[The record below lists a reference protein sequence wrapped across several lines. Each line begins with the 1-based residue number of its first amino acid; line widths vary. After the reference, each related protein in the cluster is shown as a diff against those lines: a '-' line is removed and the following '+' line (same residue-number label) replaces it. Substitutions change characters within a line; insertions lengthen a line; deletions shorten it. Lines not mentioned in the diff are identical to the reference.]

1 MNGVEAVARILKTEG
16 VEWIACFPS
25 NPLIE
30 AVAKEGIRP
39 ILFRHERGGIMAADG
54 FSRVSDRQ
62 KIGVFCMQGGPGSEN
77 SMGAISQAFAD
88 NVPVLLLPS
97 GLPLDR
103 YHVRPTFNAV
113 KNYEGIVKHGE
124 AILRP
129 HQVADVMRRAFHA
142 LRNGRPGPVLVEM
155 TGDVCA
161 EEVPEDGLNYSP
173 PKLSRQVP
181 SKGDIQDA
189 VRALL
194 SAKKPVVWAGM
205 GALLSGASKELTE
218 FAELTEI
225 PVITTMPGKSAMDE
239 RHPLALGAANRTAP
253 DAVVTWL
260 KESDVLFAVGSSL
273 TKTTYAQDIP
283 PGKVIIHNVA
293 SLEDINKD
301 HAADIALPGDAR
313 ETLQAMIEEV
323 KAQVDDP
330 PKAGRTGRDGVREEI
345 AAIKKRWLDEWMPLL
360 TSDDEPLSPYRVLWD
375 INQTLDNENSIVTHD
390 AGHPRDQIMPFY
402 TATVPHSYIGWGK
415 TTHLGYGI
423 PLMIGAKL
431 ANPDRFCLNFMGDG
445 AFGMSG
451 LDIETSVRA
460 GAPITTVVLNNGG
473 MGGYDRSL
481 PTALEVYGT
490 SQMTGDYARIA
501 EGMGATGITV
511 TKTAE
516 MVPALKKA
524 QRENAEGRTTLIDVH
539 THFEMRFSG
548 R

>member
-25 NPLIE
+25 HPLIE

-54 FSRVSDRQ
+54 FSRMSDRQ
-62 KIGVFCMQGGPGSEN
+62 KFGVFCMQGGPGAEN

-88 NVPVLLLPS
+88 NVPVLLLP
-97 GLPLDR
+97 GGIPLDR
-103 YHVRPTFNAV
+103 YHVRPVFDAV
-113 KNYEGIVKHGE
+113 KNYAGFVKQGE
-124 AILRP
+124 AILKSD
-129 HQVADVMRRAFHA
+129 QVSNIMRRAFHA

-161 EEVPEDGLNYSP
+161 EEVPEEGLDYSAP
-173 PKLSRQVP
+173 GLSRQVP
-181 SKGDIQDA
+181 SSGDITDA
-189 VRALL
+189 VKTLL
-194 SAKKPVVWAGM
+194 SARRPVIWAGM
-205 GALLSGASKELTE
+205 GTLLSGAS
-218 FAELTEI
+218 AELTELAELTDI
-225 PVITTMPGKSAMDE
+225 PVMTTMPGKSAIDE

-253 DAVVTWL
+253 AAVIKWL
-260 KESDVLFAVGSSL
+260 TESDVLFAVGSSL
-273 TKTTYAQDIP
+273 TITAYAQDIP

-293 SLEDINKD
+293 SIEDINKD
-301 HAADIALPGDAR
+301 VPADIGLPGDAR
-313 ETLQAMIEEV
+313 ETLRAMIDEV
-323 KAQVDDP
+323 KAQIGEN
-330 PKAGRTGRDGVREEI
+330 GRSQDGVREEV
-345 AAIKKRWLDEWMPLL
+345 AAIKKAWLDEWMPLL
-360 TSDDEPLSPYRVLWD
+360 TSDDEPLNPYRVVWD
-375 INQTLDNENSIVTHD
+375 INQTLDSNNSIVTHD

-423 PLMIGAKL
+423 PLMIGSKL
-431 ANPDRFCLNFMGDG
+431 ANPGKFCLNFMGDG

-460 GAPITTVVLNNGG
+460 GAPITSVVLNNGG

-490 SQMTGDYARIA
+490 SSMTGDYAAIA
-501 EGMGATGITV
+501 EGMGAVGITV

-516 MVPALKKA
+516 MVPAIKQA
-524 QRENAEGRTTLIDVH
+524 QRINADGRTVLIDVH
-539 THFEMRFSG
+539 TRFEMAFSG